1 MYRNL
6 SNNSSQTV
14 ARKIRHL
21 VAIRIGRNKM
31 SDGDEYWNIRVGG
44 KVLERFIKGVFRD
57 EMADLELSKASTTDR

>member
-31 SDGDEYWNIRVGG
+31 SDGDEY
-44 KVLERFIKGVFRD
+44 
-57 EMADLELSKASTTDR
+57 